1 MKMTPSDVFQSMK
14 RRRGLSLSEEEKRTA
29 FPCLFAKLVSI
40 DKVEFNDYNPNIVAP
55 PEMRLLQHSI
65 EEDGYTQ
72 PIVTIY
78 DEENDKYV
86 VVDGAHRYKNAVNV
100 FGLTYI
106 PVVVI
111 NKDIK
116 DRMASTIRHNR
127 ARGEHNV
134 TQMSNI
140 VAELFMLGWTDEQIG
155 EHLGMDP
162 DEVLRLKHNTGIA
175 EIFSKHEYNQSW
187 INGKAEEEDE

>member
-1 MKMTPSDVFQSMK
+1 MKVIEIFNTMK
-14 RRRGLSLSEEEKRTA
+14 SGFSISEEEKKQA
-29 FPCLFAKLVSI
+29 FPCLFAKLVPI
-40 DKVEFNDYNPNIVAP
+40 EKVKFNEYNPNAVAP
-55 PEMRLLQHSI
+55 PEMKLLQHSI

-78 DEENDKYV
+78 DAESDIYT
-86 VVDGAHRYKNAVNV
+86 VVDGAHRYKNASEKFKLPFV
-100 FGLTYI
+100 

-111 NKDIK
+111 NKEIK

-140 VAELFMLGWTDEQIG
+140 VAELVLLGWQNDEIG
-155 EHLGMDP
+155 KHLGMSA
-162 DEVLRLKHNTGIA
+162 DEVLRLKQNTGIA
-175 EIFSKHEYNQSW
+175 AIFKDHEYS
-187 INGKAEEEDE
+187 KAWE